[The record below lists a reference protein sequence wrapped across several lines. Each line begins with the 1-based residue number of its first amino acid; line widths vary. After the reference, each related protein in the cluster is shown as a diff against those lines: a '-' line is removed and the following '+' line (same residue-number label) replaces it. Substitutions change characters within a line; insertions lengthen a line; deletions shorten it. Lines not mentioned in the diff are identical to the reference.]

1 MKKNIIITGAS
12 EGIGAEIAK
21 ILNNGENNLFLIDKK
36 NLKEIKTDKNIFFYL
51 CEVSN
56 KKDFKNV
63 IDEIIKKYGE
73 IDAIIN
79 NAGEMN
85 LSKLEEQKEYL
96 IERMINSNIM
106 GVINGTQLVIDS
118 MKRNKKGTII
128 NIASTAGRYAYVD
141 HAVYCG
147 TKHAVRGFT
156 KTMRQELAPYNIRV
170 SIVSPGA
177 VYTDLAKN
185 GETDD
190 KYLKPYLV
198 WRDKDNAYVKSE
210 DIARVTKFVLEQPQN
225 VLIWDV
231 IVTSIKQIR

>member
-21 ILNNGENNLFLIDKK
+21 ILNNGNDNIFLIDKRE
-36 NLKEIKTDKNIFFYL
+36 LKEIKESKNIFFYL
-51 CEVSN
+51 CDVSI
-56 KKDFKNV
+56 KEDFKR
-63 IDEIIKKYGE
+63 IISEIIEKYGE

-85 LSKLEEQKEYL
+85 LANLEEQKDNL
-96 IERMINSNIM
+96 IERMINSNIL

-128 NIASTAGRYAYVD
+128 NIASTAGRYAYVN

-156 KTMRQELAPYNIRV
+156 KTMRQELAQYNIRV

-185 GETDD
+185 GETEN
-190 KYLKPYLV
+190 KYLKPYLE
-198 WRDKDNAYVKSE
+198 WRDKDRAYVTSK
-210 DIARVTKFVLEQPQN
+210 DIANVTKFVLEQPQD
-225 VLIWDV
+225 VIIWDV
-231 IVTSIKQIR
+231 VVTSIRQIR